1 MQSTSVSS
9 SQSASSFLLKSV
21 ILSIMMFLKAANSFL
36 FVKLT
41 LNQLSPELYGA
52 FEFCAILLFFYVCE
66 NRHFFAFDLSPIGF
80 FCYLCADF
88 VCFVRQNNFF
98 SAKKI
103 VFLFDFGML
112 CD

>member
-36 FVKLT
+36 LVKLT

-52 FEFCAILLFFYVCE
+52 FESCAILLFFYVCE
-66 NRHFFAFDLSPIGF
+66 NRHFFAFFLSLTGF
-80 FCYLCADF
+80 FITF
-88 VCFVRQNNFF
+88 VKFCPYFLAKHHF
-98 SAKKI
+98 S
-103 VFLFDFGML
+103 
-112 CD
+112 